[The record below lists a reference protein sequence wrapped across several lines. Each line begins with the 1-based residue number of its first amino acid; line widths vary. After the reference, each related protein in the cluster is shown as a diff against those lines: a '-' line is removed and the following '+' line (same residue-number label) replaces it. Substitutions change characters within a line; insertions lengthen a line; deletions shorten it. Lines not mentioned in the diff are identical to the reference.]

1 MPTRYKMNIRGGAER
16 IPMNLKGGTARIP
29 MGMDSVM
36 IHIERDYDK
45 LINQPSINGTTLVGN
60 KTSDEIHVQHKMNRI
75 TEQMIDELL
84 FGRS

>member
-1 MPTRYKMNIRGGAER
+1 MADFNMTFDTDNVFDMSFDSDGEFNAGFENVQVVETGRYPPLAE
-16 IPMNLKGGTARIP
+16 K
-29 MGMDSVM
+29 
-36 IHIERDYDK
+36 
-45 LINQPSINGTTLVGN
+45 PSINGTTLIGD